1 MQRGPKGS
9 EVTFWPFG
17 PVGVP
22 RRRLLQKMATSYHP
36 AQWIPTRR
44 LVTTDFWQKR
54 DRCGAINESIRKIPK
69 GKTTK
74 ILVALHAFLRG
85 PKWSVHFLH
94 MTQKER
100 CADWAECT
108 LVTLFPYDWWVW
120 RAKTQFG
127 PVSGVSG
134 PKRVLENSRRP
145 LDETPLPGRLWMNPE
160 NPILD
165 VYFNQVI
172 FISYASSSRLYPCQW
187 VVCES

>member
-74 ILVALHAFLRG
+74 ILVALHALLRG

-108 LVTLFPYDWWVW
+108 LVTLFPYMIDGFEE
-120 RAKTQFG
+120 RKRNSG
-127 PVSGVSG
+127 SGVPG

-165 VYFNQVI
+165 VYF
-172 FISYASSSRLYPCQW
+172 ISYASSSRLYPCQW